1 LNNKKAA
8 LAIEKA
14 CEITLAEGYRTAEIM
29 SNGGKLASTD
39 EFANIVVE
47 NLKKVLSEIKI
58 YQDV

>member
-1 LNNKKAA
+1 
-8 LAIEKA
+8 
-14 CEITLAEGYRTAEIM
+14 M